1 MPEVCELSRACLS
14 TEPAFCKPT
23 LPNEAENAGRDA
35 ALTPDTVEVFKL
47 VFDSGCSAVFLS
59 LMRREFFAR
68 LSVPLRPQG

>member
-1 MPEVCELSRACLS
+1 MPEVCELSRAGLS

-47 VFDSGCSAVFLS
+47 VFDSELV
-59 LMRREFFAR
+59 R
-68 LSVPLRPQG
+68 L